1 MEKRKK
7 LLLRSIW
14 IILLIVIPIWS
25 SFPDWVFKH
34 DVMFLGFGLLNIFG
48 AYLVFR
54 LEKLK
59 KQTYN
64 QVDN

>member
-1 MEKRKK
+1 MDKRKNQI
-7 LLLRSIW
+7 LRLIW
-14 IILLIVIPIWS
+14 IILMIVSPIWFT
-25 SFPDWVFKH
+25 FPDWVFGN
-34 DVMFLGFGLLNIFG
+34 DVMFIGFVSLNFLG

-64 QVDN
+64 QGDN

>member
-1 MEKRKK
+1 MDKRKN

-14 IILLIVIPIWS
+14 IILLIVCPIWFT
-25 SFPDWVFKH
+25 FPDWVFGN
-34 DVMFLGFGLLNIFG
+34 DIMFIGFVLLNFLG

-59 KQTYN
+59 KQT
-64 QVDN
+64 Q

>member
-14 IILLIVIPIWS
+14 IIFLIVIPIWS
-25 SFPDWVFKH
+25 SSPDWVFKN
-34 DVMFLGFGLLNIFG
+34 DVMFIGFGLLNFLG

-64 QVDN
+64 QGDN